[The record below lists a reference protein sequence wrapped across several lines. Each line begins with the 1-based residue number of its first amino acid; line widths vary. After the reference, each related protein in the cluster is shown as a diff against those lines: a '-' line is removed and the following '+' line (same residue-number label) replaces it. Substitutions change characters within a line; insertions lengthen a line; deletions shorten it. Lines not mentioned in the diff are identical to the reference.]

1 MAKVFDMIEIHLFG
15 KLKKQVF
22 DKKAEKDG
30 VVTINPQP
38 SLTMAA
44 ALEQTGLSADQIYI
58 IFLNNKLVAA
68 RSNMVRWLG
77 YQQMG
82 KDPLSWDLDFEIST
96 GDRIGLFGRDM
107 AALVV

>member
-1 MAKVFDMIEIHLFG
+1 MIEMHLYG
-15 KLKKQVF
+15 KLKKNHAF
-22 DKKAEKDG
+22 DKQAEKDG
-30 VVTINPQP
+30 VVMISPQP

-44 ALEQTGLSADQIYI
+44 ALEQAGLCADDVYS

-68 RSNMVRWLG
+68 RSNMARWLG
-77 YQQMG
+77 YQQIG
-82 KDPLSWDLDFEIST
+82 KDPLSWDLDFEISG